1 MLYTESASALEEWSG
16 WATTAAT
23 TTSTTG
29 TATTA
34 ATTTATT
41 RLVVTQIRIEEMRNN
56 NIEIGCNY
64 SLLSPSVSPII
75 AQRPERNRLY

>member
-16 WATTAAT
+16 WTTTATAAT
-23 TTSTTG
+23 TTG